1 MGPDGERKASTRYLS
16 TYRAVASVPLQ
27 KGAAALRASPSIRD
41 FFIFMASSARSLA
54 VCRLLTAATLLY
66 LRRLPATWDPHSA
79 RSFRLAFRAWCNTP
93 LKRLMVELDGTARLP
108 STAECMF

>member
-1 MGPDGERKASTRYLS
+1 
-16 TYRAVASVPLQ
+16 
-27 KGAAALRASPSIRD
+27 
-41 FFIFMASSARSLA
+41 MASSARSLA

-66 LRRLPATWDPHSA
+66 EATAGLDPHSA